1 MDAQGDSAAKVSRS
15 RALVLRETK
24 MMAAVQVRSIEFR
37 PFVERAVAN
46 LIDNTPDKRGEIY
59 ARARGVV
66 KRRLQLLRL
75 PAPIAEFER
84 LALDL
89 TIRKIERRWRAREGA
104 KRAVPQKRPEPP
116 PLRNAATHA
125 FTLFAEALKAFG
137 TFLRLVLIVVLGH

>member
-1 MDAQGDSAAKVSRS
+1 RGMDAQGDSAAKVSRS

-24 MMAAVQVRSIEFR
+24 IMAAVQVRSIEFR

-46 LIDNTPDKRGEIY
+46 LIDNTPDRRGEIY

-89 TIRKIERRWRAREGA
+89 TIRKIERRWRAREA
-104 KRAVPQKRPEPP
+104 ANRAVPQKRPERRVE
-116 PLRNAATHA
+116 RNAAA
-125 FTLFAEALKAFG
+125 RVRSVEF
-137 TFLRLVLIVVLGH
+137 RP